1 MKFLLMSLLVLFVY
15 SNADELKRIESIVSD
30 IKKLR
35 IDYDKSE
42 EELSLSLIKLKDE
55 KEKNKILLEELNKA
69 ENKVNSLENKIE
81 NLKKSNKSNNIEKV
95 IIKEK
100 IEICS
105 ENQIVNKNKFP
116 QLKMRDKD
124 LSNERVDTNPQTYR
138 LNKSAKIYDSKDGN
152 IIEEWEDK
160 TSFTSNLKSGHW
172 IKITGYFVE
181 KVWRKSNKELWIQE
195 TDVQRR

>member
-1 MKFLLMSLLVLFVY
+1 MKFLLMSLLVFSVY
-15 SNADELKRIESIVSD
+15 SNADELQRIESIVSD

-42 EELSLSLIKLKDE
+42 EELSLTLIKLKDE
-55 KEKNKILLEELNKA
+55 KEKNKILIEELNKA
-69 ENKVNSLENKIE
+69 ENRVNSLENKIK
-81 NLKKSNKSNNIEKV
+81 NLKKPKKSNSIKKV

-105 ENQIVNKNKFP
+105 KNQIVDNNKFP

-124 LSNERVDTNPQTYR
+124 MSNTIVDTTPQTYR
-138 LNKSAKIYDSKDGN
+138 LNKNAKIYDSKDGN

-160 TSFTSNLKSGHW
+160 TSFTSSLKSGNW

-181 KVWRKSNKELWIQE
+181 KVWRKSNKELWIE
-195 TDVQRR
+195 ERDVQRR